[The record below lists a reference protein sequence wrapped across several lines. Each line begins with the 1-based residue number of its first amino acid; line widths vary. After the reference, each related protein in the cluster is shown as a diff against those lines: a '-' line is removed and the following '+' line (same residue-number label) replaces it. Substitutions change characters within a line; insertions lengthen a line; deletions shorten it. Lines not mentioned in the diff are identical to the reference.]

1 MGLFDFIGG
10 IGEAISPSKTKKMY
24 KSDAL
29 QGQIDTSTAGM
40 DQYRNEANTGI
51 ANYAASN
58 QRAIGDT
65 ARLNKQTEGETN
77 QMLGGLRNASFMADR
92 ERAREGD
99 LTALQ
104 GLLGQMG
111 GGMSKSDKIA
121 SSRLGYAGRPSSTY
135 MDKARQSYLGA
146 FGAPIAG
153 QIFGG
158 LNQAAG
164 GAAAE
169 RGANIGQQ
177 MGLMQYRNQLP
188 ANLAGMELNP
198 LMARQQA
205 RESEIAQLGGL
216 SNAANSNFAGLQEKK
231 STLGKITGSI
241 GSSLNSAADTAM
253 AMYSGGL
260 MGGEGGGLMKSFGGA
275 LGMSAPRQ
283 SPGFGFSGS
292 LGGFNL
298 GYGQQPM
305 YGYPQPPMYYQQP
318 MYQYGPGYGWPAGR

>member
-1 MGLFDFIGG
+1 MGMFDFIGG
-10 IGEAISPSKTKKMY
+10 IGEAISPTKLKKLY
-24 KSDAL
+24 KNDAL
-29 QGQIDTSTAGM
+29 QGQIDTSIGGM

-51 ANYAASN
+51 ANYTAAN
-58 QRAIGDT
+58 QRAIGEA

-77 QMLGGLRNASFMADR
+77 QMLVNLRNSSFMADR

-99 LTALQ
+99 LSALQ

-135 MDKARQSYLGA
+135 MDKARSSYVGA
-146 FGAPIAG
+146 FGAPIAQ

-169 RGANIGQQ
+169 RGANVGQQ
-177 MGLMQYRNQLP
+177 MGLMQYRNNLP
-188 ANLAGMELNP
+188 SNLAGMELNP

-205 RESEIAQLGGL
+205 RESEIGQLGGL
-216 SNAANSNFAGLQEKK
+216 SNANNSNFSGYNEQK
-231 STLGKITGSI
+231 SRLGKLTDSI
-241 GSSLNSAADTAM
+241 GSSLNSAANTAM
-253 AMYSGGL
+253 SLYSGGL
-260 MGGEGGGLMKSFGGA
+260 VGGEGGGLLQSFGGA
-275 LGMSAPRQ
+275 LGMSAPKQ
-283 SPGFGFSGS
+283 NPGFGLSGS
-292 LGGFNL
+292 LGGFNV

-305 YGYPQPPMYYQQP
+305 YGYSPQP
-318 MYQYGPGYGWPAGR
+318 MYGYAPMPYAPGPYAGGYRW